1 MPGDLHT
8 HTTYSDGSTPVAKL
22 PFLARCA
29 GMTHL
34 AISDHDSIQ
43 SVRYAYAHPVQD
55 GVHLI
60 PATELTAYDYERAHR
75 VHLLCYWPDDCPALE
90 DFSRMMAERRYT
102 AMMQSSKEL
111 EAICP
116 QYSTQEALEF
126 AKDSGTLYKA
136 HIMRV
141 LWQYGLADGLYN
153 EVYRSLF
160 GVDSLSVHGV
170 YTPYPA
176 AKYGS
181 MKDDPY
187 APQMI
192 GTWLELDRM
201 TRLLYQES
209 KSLDQLEVMAKS
221 KELMADAIPAIWPI
235 DRRNLRGHI
244 GAFGSRVHPISGR
257 ISGHQ
262 GIDLGGRTG
271 NPVYATGDGTV
282 AFNNEGVRGYG
293 LQVLIDH
300 GFGYKT
306 RYAHLSKILVS
317 PGQKVKRGEL
327 IGEVGSTG
335 RSTGPHLHYEVIY
348 RGQHVDPINYFSRD
362 MTEAEFEKIIESA
375 RATTYETE

>member
-1 MPGDLHT
+1 MAKKRYKFNPQTLTYEVIAIPLRIRFYRILRKILVGFILASIANLLFSFFFYTPKMYRISERNNELMLQYEMLGDKIRAAT
-8 HTTYSDGSTPVAKL
+8 AKL
-22 PFLARCA
+22 
-29 GMTHL
+29 
-34 AISDHDSIQ
+34 D
-43 SVRYAYAHPVQD
+43 
-55 GVHLI
+55 
-60 PATELTAYDYERAHR
+60 ELRHR
-75 VHLLCYWPDDCPALE
+75 DN
-90 DFSRMMAERRYT
+90 R
-102 AMMQSSKEL
+102 
-111 EAICP
+111 
-116 QYSTQEALEF
+116 
-126 AKDSGTLYKA
+126 
-136 HIMRV
+136 
-141 LWQYGLADGLYN
+141 
-153 EVYRSLF
+153 VYRSLF

-335 RSTGPHLHYEVIY
+335 RSTGPHLHDEVIY

>member
-1 MPGDLHT
+1 MAKKRYKFNPQTLTYEVIAIPLRIRFYRILRKILVGFILASIANLLFSFFFYTPKMYRISERNNELMLQYEMLGDKIRAAT
-8 HTTYSDGSTPVAKL
+8 AKL
-22 PFLARCA
+22 
-29 GMTHL
+29 
-34 AISDHDSIQ
+34 D
-43 SVRYAYAHPVQD
+43 
-55 GVHLI
+55 
-60 PATELTAYDYERAHR
+60 ELRHR
-75 VHLLCYWPDDCPALE
+75 DN
-90 DFSRMMAERRYT
+90 R
-102 AMMQSSKEL
+102 
-111 EAICP
+111 
-116 QYSTQEALEF
+116 
-126 AKDSGTLYKA
+126 
-136 HIMRV
+136 
-141 LWQYGLADGLYN
+141 
-153 EVYRSLF
+153 VYRSLF

-282 AFNNEGVRGYG
+282 AFNNDRPRLRLEDPLRAPEQDTRLSGTESQARRADRRGRQHRTLDRTAPALRG
-293 LQVLIDH
+293 NLPGPARRPDQLLQPRYDRGRIRKDH
-300 GFGYKT
+300 RVGTGD
-306 RYAHLSKILVS
+306 HL
-317 PGQKVKRGEL
+317 
-327 IGEVGSTG
+327 
-335 RSTGPHLHYEVIY
+335 
-348 RGQHVDPINYFSRD
+348 
-362 MTEAEFEKIIESA
+362 
-375 RATTYETE
+375 

>member
-111 EAICP
+111 EEICP

>member
-160 GVDSLSVHGV
+160 GLKPV
-170 YTPYPA
+170 
-176 AKYGS
+176 
-181 MKDDPY
+181 
-187 APQMI
+187 
-192 GTWLELDRM
+192 R
-201 TRLLYQES
+201 
-209 KSLDQLEVMAKS
+209 
-221 KELMADAIPAIWPI
+221 
-235 DRRNLRGHI
+235 
-244 GAFGSRVHPISGR
+244 GR
-257 ISGHQ
+257 I
-262 GIDLGGRTG
+262 
-271 NPVYATGDGTV
+271 
-282 AFNNEGVRGYG
+282 
-293 LQVLIDH
+293 
-300 GFGYKT
+300 
-306 RYAHLSKILVS
+306 
-317 PGQKVKRGEL
+317 
-327 IGEVGSTG
+327 
-335 RSTGPHLHYEVIY
+335 LHTP
-348 RGQHVDPINYFSRD
+348 R
-362 MTEAEFEKIIESA
+362 
-375 RATTYETE
+375 